1 MEGICITIIIDNRE
15 RSKLRELLE
24 KSDLP
29 TRVQY
34 MDAGDIWI
42 DGKKG
47 NVLIEVSTIADFQG
61 KIMSKRLWKQVEKCM
76 RRKVDQVIFILVG
89 TNTSEYSK
97 INVKAVYGAQ
107 CSIAEKGVRVMQVSS
122 MVEAFKLIEVI
133 SKRLDLEK
141 SQFVHI
147 ERQKPK
153 QMTSIE
159 SALSMLTGLNGVGSK
174 RAGVMLERENLYDL
188 VDRVK
193 CGNHPMADTLD
204 KIFSATIQ
212 NKSL

>member
-1 MEGICITIIIDNRE
+1 MVIIIDNRE

-141 SQFVHI
+141 VTICAYREAKAQTDDFNRISV
-147 ERQKPK
+147 EYAYGVEWCWLK
-153 QMTSIE
+153 E
-159 SALSMLTGLNGVGSK
+159 S
-174 RAGVMLERENLYDL
+174 
-188 VDRVK
+188 
-193 CGNHPMADTLD
+193 
-204 KIFSATIQ
+204 
-212 NKSL
+212 